1 MQEALGSQ
9 MRDVHT
15 VHSGESSV
23 LDTQGADLTLGNS
36 ARRSSSNEYAQL
48 KQLMKQRGLLDQ
60 QLAYYTYKILF
71 TMSLLIISIA
81 FLFII
86 DNFWLQLLNALYLGF
101 VSMQFGLLGHDI
113 GHRQVFRTS
122 WKSRIAGFLVG
133 NLLVGW
139 SWSWWIDKHNAHHGH
154 PNQLGLDPD
163 IVRPFTAF
171 TEEVARSR
179 QGTARFLA
187 KYQAYLEFPL
197 YLLSPITFLI
207 LSILFLRRKKTKH
220 ILAEALLLTLHY
232 GLYVGLLL
240 WRLSPWQVL
249 LFIIVHYA
257 FFGLYLGSIGAPNHK
272 GMPSMDQDSPTDF
285 LRQQVLTARN
295 VKGPPLVDFWY
306 GGLNYQIEHH
316 LFPTMPRNKLR
327 LARPLV
333 KAFCKEHAIA
343 YCETSMLQSY
353 KDILHFLHQV
363 SAPLRE
369 EKS

>member
-1 MQEALGSQ
+1 MPEALGA
-9 MRDVHT
+9 HT
-15 VHSGESSV
+15 VHSSESSV
-23 LDTQGADLTLGNS
+23 LDTRGAELTLGDS
-36 ARRSSSNEYAQL
+36 ARRSSSNEYVQL
-48 KQLMKQRGLLDQ
+48 KQLVKQRGLLDQ
-60 QLAYYTYKILF
+60 QPAYYTYKILF
-71 TMSLLIISIA
+71 TLSLLAIGIA
-81 FLFII
+81 FLFIV
-86 DNFWLQLLNALYLGF
+86 DNFWLQLLNAIYLGF

-179 QGTARFLA
+179 QGIARFGV
-187 KYQAYLEFPL
+187 KYQAYLEFPI
-197 YLLSPITFLI
+197 YVLSPITFLI
-207 LSILFLRRKKTKH
+207 LSIHFLYRKKPKH
-220 ILAEALLLTLHY
+220 ILAQTLLLTLHY

-249 LFIIVHYA
+249 LFIIVHHA

-272 GMPSMDQDSPTDF
+272 GMLIVDQDGPPDF
-285 LRQQVLTARN
+285 LRQQVLTSRN
-295 VKGPPLVDFWY
+295 VKGSPLVDFWY

-316 LFPTMPRNKLR
+316 LFPTMPRNNLR
-327 LARPLV
+327 RAQPLV
-333 KAFCKEHAIA
+333 KAFCEEHAIA

-353 KDILHFLHQV
+353 KEILRFLHQV

-369 EKS
+369 ETS

>member
-1 MQEALGSQ
+1 MQEAPGSQ
-9 MRDVHT
+9 MRNAYT
-15 VHSGESSV
+15 VHSGESFV
-23 LDTQGADLTLGNS
+23 LDMRGAERALGDS
-36 ARRSSSNEYAQL
+36 ARRSSSNEYVQL
-48 KQLMKQRGLLDQ
+48 KQLVKQRGLLNQ
-60 QLAYYTYKILF
+60 QPAYYTYKALF
-71 TMSLLIISIA
+71 TLSLLVIAVA
-81 FLFII
+81 FLFIV
-86 DNFWLQLLNALYLGF
+86 DNFWLQLLNAIYLGF

-113 GHRQVFRTS
+113 GHRQVFRTG

-179 QGTARFLA
+179 QGIARFGA
-187 KYQAYLEFPL
+187 KYQAYLEFPI
-197 YLLSPITFLI
+197 YMFSPITFLI
-207 LSILFLRRKKTKH
+207 LSIHFLYRKKAKQV
-220 ILAEALLLTLHY
+220 LAQALLLTLHY

-249 LFIIVHYA
+249 LFIIVHHA

-272 GMPSMDQDSPTDF
+272 GMPIVDQDSPKDF
-285 LRQQVLTARN
+285 LRLQVLTSRN
-295 VKGPPLVDFWY
+295 VKGSPLVDFWY

-327 LARPLV
+327 QARPIV
-333 KAFCKEHAIA
+333 KAFCKEHAID

-369 EKS
+369 EIF